1 MRGPVDYR
9 PLLTELGLGPDD
21 ARHILA
27 AASGSHARLV
37 ALRRA
42 LTGALPPGCAA
53 FALGSLG
60 RHESSSLSDLDLA
73 VVYRRDQ
80 HSHDA
85 AQAAREAVAA
95 VLRQLGHDVPDKTF
109 HSAIALD
116 ALLGDIGGRHDSNDH
131 LTYRALLL
139 TEGAWIAN
147 PADAAAV
154 VDAIFGAYAGG
165 AITRGRYLTSLS
177 NDLHRYYRT
186 ICVDYRFKV
195 ENAGKHW
202 AIRYFKLRHSRKLWH
217 LANLA
222 VFCRAALLPDDARD
236 GHLAEQLPRPPLLRT
251 AEALRPLGGLPL
263 CAGLVTAYDAFLA
276 ALADPETRRA
286 LDLLGYDLREASPAF
301 HRLRASA
308 ERFDDAATAIVG
320 HLWQRSPDHLV
331 RYGLL

>member
-9 PLLTELGLGPDD
+9 PLLSELGLAAAD
-21 ARHILA
+21 AAHVLA
-27 AASGSHARLV
+27 AAVGSHARL
-37 ALRRA
+37 AGLRRA
-42 LTGALPPGCAA
+42 LAGLVPPGCAA
-53 FALGSLG
+53 FALGSVG
-60 RHESSSLSDLDLA
+60 RHESSALSDLDLA
-73 VVYRRDQ
+73 VVYRRGELGP
-80 HSHDA
+80 DA
-85 AQAAREAVAA
+85 ARAAREAVAA
-95 VLRQLGHDVPDKTF
+95 VLRQRGHDVPDKTF
-109 HSAIALD
+109 HSAVALD
-116 ALLGDIGGRHDSNDH
+116 ALLGDIGGRGDSNDH

-139 TEGAWIAN
+139 TEGAWLGNA
-147 PADAAAV
+147 ADAAAI
-154 VDAIFGAYAGG
+154 VDAVFGAYAGG
-165 AITRGRYLTSLS
+165 ATTRGRYLTSLS

-236 GHLAEQLPRPPLLRT
+236 GWIAEQLPQPPLLRT
-251 AEALRPLGGLPL
+251 AEALRALGGLHL
-263 CAGLVTAYDAFLA
+263 CAGLVTAYDTFLG
-276 ALADPETRRA
+276 ALADPDTRRA
-286 LDLLGYDLREASPAF
+286 LDLLAYDARDASAVF
-301 HRLRASA
+301 RRLRAGA